1 MMMGIQQKGY
11 KKIKKRRRNT
21 KKWFIRKTFGYKAI
35 IVQFQ
40 TKCDYICSNKIQDI
54 FVFNLFRGE
63 KGQVRG
69 VKNNNFFSVKIIHLY
84 CSVNF
89 MQKNLFAVKKT
100 GLELFVDTLN
110 TSVLLNYPQNVLFD
124 SIISFCNDFS
134 RGNTKNNFR
143 LFVMFFSFKLSLLLF
158 RKNAP
163 LFAFI

>member
-21 KKWFIRKTFGYKAI
+21 KKWFIRKLFGYKAI
-35 IVQFQ
+35 IFQFQ

-124 SIISFCNDFS
+124 SIISFCNDFFQ
-134 RGNTKNNFR
+134 RKYKKQ
-143 LFVMFFSFKLSLLLF
+143 FSFVCYVF
-158 RKNAP
+158 Q
-163 LFAFI
+163 F